1 MISAEFRECLLMIFH
16 DIKCIINMHFI
27 FACIC
32 KELCAKK
39 NVSLLHHIKINAQKR
54 ILFIHEVRGIQGA
67 WVIAHYRS

>member
-32 KELCAKK
+32 KGFCAKK
-39 NVSLLHHIKINAQKR
+39 KR
-54 ILFIHEVRGIQGA
+54 KFITS
-67 WVIAHYRS
+67 YKN